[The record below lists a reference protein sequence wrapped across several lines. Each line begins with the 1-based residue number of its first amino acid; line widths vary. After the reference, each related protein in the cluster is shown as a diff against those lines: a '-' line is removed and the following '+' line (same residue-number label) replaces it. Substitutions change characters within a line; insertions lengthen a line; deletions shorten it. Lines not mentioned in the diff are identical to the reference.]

1 VPESVA
7 SKPSGV
13 PSAYVPSPSST
24 TASAR
29 SALASARTA
38 VCAWVIEQG
47 AALEQ
52 VVPLPVGE
60 T

>member
-1 VPESVA
+1 VPESFASNPSVA
-7 SKPSGV
+7 

-24 TASAR
+24 TTSAR
-29 SALASARTA
+29 AALASARTA
-38 VCAWVIEQG
+38 ICAWVIEHG
-47 AALEQ
+47 AALEH